1 LGITF
6 ICKCNDRLPVKI
18 ALLSIIFITAGILN
32 FGLLLVLWK
41 RRKRLSRM
49 RVFVFQLCVADLVV
63 TFFQVCPQLMWDIT
77 DRFVGPDVLCR
88 AVKYLQ
94 VVGMFASSY
103 MVVVMTLDRH
113 QAICNPMV
121 TFQRRRAH
129 WNGPVCAAWCVSFIG
144 SLPQI
149 FIFSRVEVAP
159 GVYDCWAQFVK
170 PWGPRAYVT
179 WTTLV
184 IFVLPLLAVIVC
196 QVRICRIVRVN
207 FHMKTQQVTGQ
218 PPSSRASSVAGVSK
232 ARVKTVK
239 MTVVIVLAY
248 VVCWTPF
255 FTVQLWSV
263 WDTEATVIVL
273 TWSSVVSAA
282 TFAILM
288 LLASL
293 NSCANP
299 CIYLLFSGKL
309 PKTLKSLTCVLRR
322 PGTSETNTY
331 WIQTLPY
338 FFVDVIW
345 SQSLHSYRVM
355 ISLISFCS
363 ATNRSSFPL
372 SNGVRWVGIQCKDI
386 RGSQR
391 NSVDA
396 QTSPSA
402 AI

>member
-1 LGITF
+1 MSWFIVNTSNITLGSSPS
-6 ICKCNDRLPVKI
+6 DEPRDERLAQVEI

-41 RRKRLSRM
+41 RRKQLSRM
-49 RVFVFQLCVADLVV
+49 RVFVFHLCVADLVV

-77 DRFVGPDVLCR
+77 DRFVGPDILCR
-88 AVKYLQ
+88 LVKYLQ
-94 VVGMFASSY
+94 VVGMFASTY
-103 MVVVMTLDRH
+103 MIVVMTLDRY

-121 TFQRRRAH
+121 TFQRRRAR
-129 WNGPVCAAWCVSFIG
+129 WNGPVCAAWCVSLIF

-159 GVYDCWAQFVK
+159 GVYDCWAQFIK

-184 IFVLPLLAVIVC
+184 IFILPTLMVIVC
-196 QVRICRIVRVN
+196 QVRICRTVRIN
-207 FHMKTQQVTGQ
+207 FFHMKTHQQQHVAEQ
-218 PPSSRASSVAGVSK
+218 QASKQLSSSRASSVAGVSK

-248 VVCWTPF
+248 IICWTPF

-263 WDTEATVIVL
+263 WDVEAPTH
-273 TWSSVVSAA
+273 TA
-282 TFAILM
+282 TFTILM

-309 PKTLKSLTCVLRR
+309 PKTLVALMCAGQSDLKESIQEEATMVSSLYISLKSLSDCR
-322 PGTSETNTY
+322 
-331 WIQTLPY
+331 
-338 FFVDVIW
+338 
-345 SQSLHSYRVM
+345 
-355 ISLISFCS
+355 
-363 ATNRSSFPL
+363 
-372 SNGVRWVGIQCKDI
+372 
-386 RGSQR
+386 
-391 NSVDA
+391 
-396 QTSPSA
+396 
-402 AI
+402 